1 MGIEIDLT
9 KKLMFIFVFYE
20 FIMLLASGFLG
31 ALPIQ
36 NTSNLNT
43 LKGYSSSIY
52 NISSSLSNSFPSQ
65 SNPYPYISNF
75 GGVFGF
81 LVSPINWIIGFFVFL
96 YNLILL
102 IVIGLGVIINL
113 SVFFIPSVL
122 NAYQLGALASIFT
135 IINVAVMII
144 IVAFLIYYVRKWIG
158 NIHIF

>member
-31 ALPIQ
+31 SLPIQ

-43 LKGYSSSIY
+43 LKGYSNSIY
-52 NISSSLSNSFPSQ
+52 NISSSLSNSFPSK
-65 SNPYPYISNF
+65 SNPYPYINF

-122 NAYQLGALASIFT
+122 NAYQLGALANIFT

-158 NIHIF
+158 NIHI